1 MSVNDDKRIQ
11 SINLIEVYAYGTN
24 NDLVDKNE
32 KIKCNNIMKKYNITI
47 KYNNTIQNFHDIVK
61 ENIKNYNPNWQ
72 QIHIHPYT
80 ILIIRGSGSGK
91 TDALLN
97 LISQQPDI
105 DKIYLRAEDPFEGKH

>member
-1 MSVNDDKRIQ
+1 MQ
-11 SINLIEVYAYGTN
+11 QY
-24 NDLVDKNE
+24 NE
-32 KIKCNNIMKKYNITI
+32 KRQ
-47 KYNNTIQNFHDIVK
+47 YNNKIQHYNTKLSIK

-91 TDALLN
+91 TDPLLN

-105 DKIYLRAEDPFEGKH
+105 DKIYLCAEDPFEVKHQLLIKKIQKCRLKALQ